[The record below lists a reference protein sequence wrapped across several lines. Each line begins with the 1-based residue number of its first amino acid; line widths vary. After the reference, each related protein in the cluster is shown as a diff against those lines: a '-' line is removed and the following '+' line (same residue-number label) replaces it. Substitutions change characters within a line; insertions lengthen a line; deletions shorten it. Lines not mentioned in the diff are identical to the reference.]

1 MPSYCTKKYI
11 SAECCPIVQQC
22 TIGQSEQFFLFYGF
36 AMLCIKN
43 GPYLKLN
50 IDMKKPGNTHI
61 CLVTNNF
68 EVVIVYVLNF

>member
-1 MPSYCTKKYI
+1 
-11 SAECCPIVQQC
+11 
-22 TIGQSEQFFLFYGF
+22 
-36 AMLCIKN
+36 MLCIKN